1 MEQDQIYIIIGA
13 LVGLFAW
20 LIYHLTKYESYRDED
35 PEFSSVSVY
44 GL

>member
-1 MEQDQIYIIIGA
+1 MKQDQIYIIIGA

-20 LIYHLTKYESYRDED
+20 LIYHLTKYEPYQDENS
-35 PEFSSVSVY
+35 EFSSINVY